1 MQQVDA
7 IVAGAGIWGCT
18 VARVLAEKGRKV
30 LVLEK
35 RPHVGGNVRC
45 ETDPETGIE
54 IHSYGSHI
62 FHTHI
67 DRVWNFVR
75 RFVEFNGYQHKVL
88 ARHAGKT
95 YFLPLGLTLVNQFYG
110 LNLTP
115 SELPAFIAAEA
126 GKGTCPRASASHD
139 GRGTCP
145 RVPAN
150 FEEQAIS
157 FIGKPLYD
165 AFIRE
170 YTRKQWGTDPRN
182 LGADIIKRLPVRA
195 SYDVNYFPDYRQGIP
210 LSGYNSLF
218 DRLLDHPNISVE
230 CNVDWLS
237 WRESPN
243 SPDSQTIKPSNHQ
256 TFKLSIPVFYSGP
269 IDALFGYKFGPL
281 PWRSLRFEQE
291 RVPVVDFQ
299 GTSVVNYTDADVAF
313 TRIHEFKH
321 YHPEDAAVM
330 SAPSTIIC
338 REYPQAWKPGD
349 EPYYPVDTPESRERL
364 ALYQAEAAKVPNLI
378 VGGRLGEYKYYDID
392 RSIDRALETAQQ
404 QGL

>member
-1 MQQVDA
+1 MLFAMRQIDA
-7 IVAGAGIWGCT
+7 IVAGAGIWGCA
-18 VARVLAEKGRKV
+18 VARVLAEKGHKV

-54 IHSYGSHI
+54 IHVYGSHI

-67 DRVWNFVR
+67 DRVWDFVR

-110 LNLTP
+110 LDLTP
-115 SELPAFIAAEA
+115 AELPAFIAAE
-126 GKGTCPRASASHD
+126 S
-139 GRGTCP
+139 GRSTRP
-145 RVPAN
+145 HVPAN
-150 FEEQAIS
+150 FEEQAIA

-195 SYDVNYFPDYRQGIP
+195 SYDVNYYSDYRQGIP
-210 LSGYNSLF
+210 LTGYNSLF

-237 WRESPN
+237 WR
-243 SPDSQTIKPSNHQ
+243 DQLPSAMRQ
-256 TFKLSIPVFYSGP
+256 APVFYSGP

-281 PWRSLRFEQE
+281 PWRSLRFERE
-291 RVPVVDFQ
+291 RVATADFQ

-330 SAPSTIIC
+330 AAPSTIIC
-338 REYPQAWKPGD
+338 REYPQAWKLGD
-349 EPYYPVDTPESRERL
+349 EPYYPVDTPESRARL
-364 ALYQAEAAKVPNLI
+364 ALYQAEAAKVPNLV
-378 VGGRLGEYKYYDID
+378 VGGRLGEYRYYDMD
-392 RSIDRALETAQQ
+392 QSIARALEVAQ
-404 QGL
+404 GE